1 MNTIYDICFKMWN
14 DRKERTKH
22 KQLNFSYYFEL
33 LEKLINC
40 FDYENTP
47 DGIDITFLEMFLL
60 MNGTVGITKSNIK
73 DGYTCF
79 CGSYCG
85 EINEY
90 GIGESYVGATVGTS
104 YEYEINKGGIVGL
117 NNKLR
122 TGRNNLLDRYSGL
135 LANIEESMN
144 IGIINTRILDIIE
157 CTDEKD
163 VEQIKSI
170 NNQLK
175 RGELTAV
182 SSKTASIFDENNPR
196 FKKLDINNDSKSSV
210 DKLQYYSRFYEDTL
224 KRLWLESGIE
234 ITNKD
239 KSAQVNV
246 EELHSF
252 TNYSRITIEDMLS
265 CREKMCD
272 DFNTLYGT
280 NWSVKLNHLFDNI
293 TTDEDGIL
301 NDVNENEN
309 VSRETLTET
318 ETESEAQ

>member
-1 MNTIYDICFKMWN
+1 MYDFYFKMWN
-14 DRKERTKH
+14 DRKERVKH
-22 KQLNFSYYFEL
+22 KQLNFAYYFEL

-47 DGIDITFLEMFLL
+47 DGIDETFLEMYLL
-60 MNGTVGITKSNIK
+60 MNGTAGITKSSVDDK
-73 DGYTCF
+73 YVCF
-79 CGSYCG
+79 AGSYG
-85 EINEY
+85 GDLNEY
-90 GIGESYVGATVGTS
+90 GIGTSYVGATCGSS
-104 YEYEINKGGIVGL
+104 YEYEIDKGGIVAL
-117 NNKLR
+117 NNRLR

-144 IGIINTRILDIIE
+144 VGIINTRLLDIIE
-157 CTDEKD
+157 CADEKD

-196 FKKLDINNDSKSSV
+196 FKRLDINDKSSV

-252 TNYSRITIEDMLS
+252 TNYSRITIEDMLY

-272 DFNTLYGT
+272 DFNKLYGT
-280 NWSVKLNHLFDNI
+280 NWSVKLNHLFDNV
-293 TTDEDGIL
+293 TTDDDGIL
-301 NDVNENEN
+301 NDV
-309 VSRETLTET
+309 SRETLEET
-318 ETESEAQ
+318 ETKTEESEDK

>member
-1 MNTIYDICFKMWN
+1 MYDICFKMWN

-22 KQLNFSYYFEL
+22 RQLNFSYYFEL

-47 DGIDITFLEMFLL
+47 DGIDETFLEMYLL
-60 MNGTVGITKSNIK
+60 MNGTVGITKSNIT

-79 CGSYCG
+79 SGSYCG
-85 EINEY
+85 NINEY
-90 GIGESYVGATVGTS
+90 GIGESYVGATVGSS
-104 YEYEINKGGIVGL
+104 YEYEIGKGGIVGL

-144 IGIINTRILDIIE
+144 IGIINTRLLDVIE
-157 CTDEKD
+157 CADDKD
-163 VEQIKSI
+163 VDQINSI
-170 NNQLK
+170 NTQLK

-182 SSKTASIFDENNPR
+182 SSKVKSIFDENNPR
-196 FKKLDINNDSKSSV
+196 FKKLDIKDKTDV

-239 KSAQVNV
+239 KSAQVNT

-265 CREKMCD
+265 CRENMCD
-272 DFNTLYGT
+272 DFNKLYGT
-280 NWSVKLNHLFDNI
+280 NWSVKLNHLFDNKSNN
-293 TTDEDGIL
+293 EDGIL
-301 NDVNENEN
+301 NDV
-309 VSRETLTET
+309 SRETSEETEVTETET
-318 ETESEAQ
+318 ETESED

>member
-1 MNTIYDICFKMWN
+1 MNEFYFKMWN

-22 KQLNFSYYFEL
+22 RQLNFAYYFEL

-47 DGIDITFLEMFLL
+47 DGIDETFLEMYLL
-60 MNGTVGITKSNIK
+60 MNGTAGITKSSLDDK
-73 DGYTCF
+73 YVCF
-79 CGSYCG
+79 AGSYCG
-85 EINEY
+85 DLNEY
-90 GIGESYVGATVGTS
+90 GIGTSYVGATCGYS
-104 YEYEINKGGIVGL
+104 YEYEIDKCGVVAL
-117 NNKLR
+117 NNRLR

-144 IGIINTRILDIIE
+144 VGIINTRLLDIIE
-157 CTDEKD
+157 CADEKD
-163 VEQIKSI
+163 VNQIQSI
-170 NNQLK
+170 NEQLK

-182 SSKTASIFDENNPR
+182 SSKMVSIFDENNPR
-196 FKKLDINNDSKSSV
+196 FKKLDINDKNGV
-210 DKLQYYSRFYEDTL
+210 EKLQYYSRFYEDTL

-252 TNYSRITIEDMLS
+252 TNYSRITIEDMLN
-265 CREKMCD
+265 CREKMCN

-293 TTDEDGIL
+293 QSDEDGI
-301 NDVNENEN
+301 
-309 VSRETLTET
+309 
-318 ETESEAQ
+318 